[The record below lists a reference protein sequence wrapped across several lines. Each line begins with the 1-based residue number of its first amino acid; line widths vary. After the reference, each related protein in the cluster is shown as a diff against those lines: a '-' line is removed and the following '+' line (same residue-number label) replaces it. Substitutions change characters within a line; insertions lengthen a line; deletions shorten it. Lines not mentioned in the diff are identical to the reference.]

1 MVFFTAHQVIFSD
14 GRFLNGK
21 KRGDRIMAF
30 DEELD
35 DLLKGLEE
43 EAKNFKVADNREEEI
58 EALKDMLDIFMR
70 GTQSVRERIDRYN
83 ERRWNR

>member
-1 MVFFTAHQVIFSD
+1 MVF
-14 GRFLNGK
+14 N
-21 KRGDRIMAF
+21 
-30 DEELD
+30 EELD
-35 DLLKGLEE
+35 ALLKGLEE
-43 EAKNFKVADNREEEI
+43 EVKNFKVADNREEEI

>member
-1 MVFFTAHQVIFSD
+1 
-14 GRFLNGK
+14 
-21 KRGDRIMAF
+21 MAF
-30 DEELD
+30 NEELD

-58 EALKDMLDIFMR
+58 ETLQDMLDIFMR
-70 GTQSVRERIDRYN
+70 GTQSVREKIDRYN

>member
-1 MVFFTAHQVIFSD
+1 MVF
-14 GRFLNGK
+14 N
-21 KRGDRIMAF
+21 
-30 DEELD
+30 EELD
-35 DLLKGLEE
+35 ALLKGLEE
-43 EAKNFKVADNREEEI
+43 EVKNFKVADNHEDEI

>member
-1 MVFFTAHQVIFSD
+1 MVF
-14 GRFLNGK
+14 N
-21 KRGDRIMAF
+21 
-30 DEELD
+30 EELD

-43 EAKNFKVADNREEEI
+43 EVKNFKVADNREEEI